1 MEKVTN
7 SLVETIVNEQKI
19 KLYNTQ
25 NSSNVQINV
34 ELNSYLNCNET
45 NDDRLSK
52 IKKRMIFMTKVILFI
67 ICCYAVT
74 PYSNNPKQREYKHT
88 YSDLKFLYFTNQ
100 SLYFTVL
107 TVAVGFIYRLKP
119 RLFEFYNTL
128 LPVALTFEI
137 VVTGV
142 FWSLYFVDKKLI
154 VNTNF
159 LKPGY
164 ETPILT
170 ELGLHLFPLILLILD
185 QVDVKLRQT
194 RLQSWFMTC
203 YLAL

>member
-1 MEKVTN
+1 MN
-7 SLVETIVNEQKI
+7 SNSDVRCLIGLENIYPTEYTGFPVVASTLRIILLVGSIMLFFLSCWYFHGHDSLAFFTFQSDKSPNR
-19 KLYNTQ
+19 
-25 NSSNVQINV
+25 
-34 ELNSYLNCNET
+34 NET

-119 RLFEFYNTL
+119 RLFKLYNTL

-142 FWSLYFVDKKLI
+142 FWS
-154 VNTNF
+154 
-159 LKPGY
+159 P
-164 ETPILT
+164 
-170 ELGLHLFPLILLILD
+170 LF
-185 QVDVKLRQT
+185 R
-194 RLQSWFMTC
+194 
-203 YLAL
+203 